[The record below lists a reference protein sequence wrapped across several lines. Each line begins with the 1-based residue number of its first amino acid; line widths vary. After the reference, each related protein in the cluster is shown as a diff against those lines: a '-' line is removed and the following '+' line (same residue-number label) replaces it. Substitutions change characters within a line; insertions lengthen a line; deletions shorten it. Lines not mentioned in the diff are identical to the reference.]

1 MNRADA
7 EDPIAEIGV
16 FVGATSLKDVEAR
29 LCEAVATEVDRILAL
44 TAELDA
50 FDVVELM
57 RQREMTIS
65 PVLGLDPG
73 FDGSGAAIELI
84 ALVMRTRGER
94 KPATEPQEATRPN
107 EVIAELHDCAK
118 RLLRLAIYRAKV
130 CEQLRGSDPL
140 ARLSAEYQ
148 SYLVGVRALQY
159 DSIAAAHERELFD
172 RPEIDEALRSSL
184 GFTYREFVTTRD
196 ALQDRQNDILTALR
210 DTTAD
215 IFTRAQ
221 AEGREPDVDESKIL
235 RRSFIDWLFLPGARA
250 AFTATDIAA
259 QSGLEPGLVERIL
272 NGFSVDFDPA
282 LDATRA
288 VVDFLHA
295 RNPLGESGLLRS
307 DGRHVLISGPIGGD
321 SFRTTVEAALTN
333 TPAWDRYDRT
343 RRRVSET
350 LAVTALERALD
361 SHCFAS
367 SFEYF
372 APRAGT
378 SMGVLGSECGHPN
391 EAGDLVEADALF
403 LVEDVAICL
412 EVKGRSVAR
421 AARRGDVARLKT
433 EIKKI
438 LGHGADQA
446 RRLESLI
453 RENGGVW
460 RADRTWLDLSQVRET
475 HTVVAGLDYFGPLG
489 VSLGDLG
496 SSGLLGDGPLPWIA
510 SLHDLEV
517 ISRVVDRPAEFLLYL
532 RRRTNSGVAKHYR
545 GSDELDLF
553 MLFMDGGLFVE
564 DDPDEIHRRYPRTP
578 PPTRTART
586 RFEREARPTFVG
598 THTDRLDAW
607 MYWIEG
613 SNPDE
618 TEKPVFNVDPSA
630 AELVD
635 FVAHGKKPGWL
646 RVGADLLALSGQAQR
661 KLAANVERIVQRT
674 EQDSSPHTLTQG
686 FASTHGYLTFFAR
699 TMPPAADRDVEA
711 NLLYTYMLTKKHQVG
726 SDRSF
731 GLLLNHRGR
740 IEATMYMNHPPGDD
754 ETLDELGR
762 AIGLKRTWKK
772 PKRPP
777 ALSKKK
783 RKRRRRR

>member
-1 MNRADA
+1 MNVTDVG
-7 EDPIAEIGV
+7 DPIAEIGV
-16 FVGATSLKDVEAR
+16 FAGATSLEDVESR
-29 LCEAVATEVDRILAL
+29 LRGTVATEVDRILAL

-57 RQREMTIS
+57 RQREMTIA

-94 KPATEPQEATRPN
+94 KPGTEPREATRPN
-107 EVIAELHDCAK
+107 EVIAELHDRAK

-172 RPEIDEALRSSL
+172 RAEIDEALRNTL

-196 ALQDRQNDILTALR
+196 ALQDRQSDIVTALR

-215 IFTRAQ
+215 IFTTAQ
-221 AEGREPDVDESKIL
+221 SEGREPNVEESEIL
-235 RRSFIDWLFLPGARA
+235 RRSFIDWLFLPGDRA
-250 AFTATDIAA
+250 AFTPTDVAT

-272 NGFSVDFDPA
+272 DRFSLDFDPA
-282 LDATRA
+282 VDATRA

-295 RNPLGESGLLRS
+295 RNPLGELGLLRS
-307 DGRHVLISGPIGGD
+307 EGQYVLISGPIGAD
-321 SFRTTVEAALTN
+321 SFRTTVEAVLTN
-333 TPAWDRYDRT
+333 TPVWDRYDRT
-343 RRRVSET
+343 RRRVSES

-361 SHCFAS
+361 SAAFVS

-378 SMGVLGSECGHPN
+378 ETGALGSECGDPN
-391 EAGDLVEADALF
+391 EVGDLVEADALF

-421 AARRGDVARLKT
+421 AARRGDATRLKT

-475 HTVVAGLDYFGPLG
+475 HTVVAGLDYFGPLS
-489 VSLGDLG
+489 VSLGDLD
-496 SSGLLGDGPLPWIA
+496 SSGLLGNGPLPWIA

-564 DDPDEIHRRYPRTP
+564 DDPDEVHRLHPRTP
-578 PPTRTART
+578 PPTRTERT

-598 THTDRLDAW
+598 THTDPLDAW

-618 TEKPVFNVDPSA
+618 TEKPVFNVDASA
-630 AELVD
+630 AGLVD
-635 FVAHGKKPGWL
+635 FLADGRKPGWL
-646 RVGADLLALSGQAQR
+646 RVGADLLALSGPTQR

-674 EQDSSPHTLTQG
+674 EQDLSPHTLTQG
-686 FASTHGYLTFFAR
+686 FASTHGYFTFFAR
-699 TMPPAADRDVEA
+699 TMPPAADRDTEA
-711 NLLYTYMLTKKHQVG
+711 RLLYTYMLTKKHQVG

-731 GLLLNHRGR
+731 GLLLSHRGR
-740 IEATMYMNHPPGDD
+740 IETTMYMNHPSGEDKALDD
-754 ETLDELGR
+754 LGR
-762 AIGLKRTWKK
+762 AIGLKCTWKK

-777 ALSKKK
+777 SRSKKK
-783 RKRRRRR
+783 QKRRRRR

>member
-433 EIKKI
+433 EIKRI

-532 RRRTNSGVAKHYR
+532 AAGRTPAWPSTTGDPTSSISSCCSWTAGSSSKTIQTRSTAGIPEPRRRPGRHGHALSGRLDPRSSALTPTDSMPGCIGSR
-545 GSDELDLF
+545 GA
-553 MLFMDGGLFVE
+553 
-564 DDPDEIHRRYPRTP
+564 T
-578 PPTRTART
+578 PTRQRSQFSTSTRRPQSWSTSSPTARSPAGSASALTSSLSAARRNANWRPTSNELSSERNKTRART
-586 RFEREARPTFVG
+586 R
-598 THTDRLDAW
+598 
-607 MYWIEG
+607 
-613 SNPDE
+613 
-618 TEKPVFNVDPSA
+618 
-630 AELVD
+630 
-635 FVAHGKKPGWL
+635 
-646 RVGADLLALSGQAQR
+646 
-661 KLAANVERIVQRT
+661 
-674 EQDSSPHTLTQG
+674 
-686 FASTHGYLTFFAR
+686 
-699 TMPPAADRDVEA
+699 
-711 NLLYTYMLTKKHQVG
+711 
-726 SDRSF
+726 
-731 GLLLNHRGR
+731 
-740 IEATMYMNHPPGDD
+740 
-754 ETLDELGR
+754 
-762 AIGLKRTWKK
+762 
-772 PKRPP
+772 
-777 ALSKKK
+777 
-783 RKRRRRR
+783 